1 MKKYSQ
7 EEIDAMQEEIPEW
20 KRQAVTTFDDAK
32 LEEEKGL
39 LGWALG
45 KAKNKISSSQFIK
58 SLHDNEEFKKIK

>member
-39 LGWALG
+39 LG
-45 KAKNKISSSQFIK
+45 
-58 SLHDNEEFKKIK
+58 